1 MQLAIWPT
9 ICTRQLTPIEEEI
22 LSGPVSSM
30 NELME
35 AGMSPHLACHR
46 PDESWRIERLQQI
59 ARRCPK
65 NVIGLHDHKGLLS
78 VNWLTPPT
86 IRELTEVVLAWASHN
101 E

>member
-1 MQLAIWPT
+1 
-9 ICTRQLTPIEEEI
+9 
-22 LSGPVSSM
+22 M

-86 IRELTEVVLAWASHN
+86 IRELTEVVLAWASQN
-101 E
+101 EREIDHYLLGAELDVQTIGYDPFTEKVE